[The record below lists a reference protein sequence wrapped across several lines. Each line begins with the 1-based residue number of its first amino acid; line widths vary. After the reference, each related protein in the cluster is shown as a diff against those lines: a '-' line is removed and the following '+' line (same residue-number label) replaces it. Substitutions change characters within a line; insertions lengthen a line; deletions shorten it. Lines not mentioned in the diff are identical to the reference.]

1 MKNFVQ
7 ETHTRTL
14 AKTIAY
20 RICVIMVMFFLTL
33 AFGGTVAQALSFG
46 VVALVIGSIVYY
58 SYERLWLLTG
68 WKRSNGYDSKW
79 RSVIK
84 AVLYRLV
91 IIVVVM
97 VAAKIILTDS
107 NTVAAG
113 LALAQSAANIILYY
127 LIERIFNSLSWGKV
141 EKTEV

>member
-1 MKNFVQ
+1 MNTVK

-20 RICVIMVMFFLTL
+20 RICVILVMFFLTL
-33 AFGGTVAQALSFG
+33 AFGGTIGQALSFG
-46 VVALVIGSIVYY
+46 VVALVIGSAVYY
-58 SYERLWLLTG
+58 LYERIWLITG
-68 WKRSNGYDSKW
+68 WKRNEGYDSKW
-79 RSVIK
+79 RSLVK

-97 VAAKIILTDS
+97 IAARFILTDS

-113 LALAQSAANIILYY
+113 LAIAQSVTNIILYY
-127 LIERIFNSLSWGKV
+127 LIERIFNSLEWGKL
-141 EKTEV
+141 KKRD